1 MHEFLPSW
9 TGPCHNNAADAR
21 ATWEAAIRNFLRSQT
36 TTTLWMAAGFT
47 TELVLAFIA
56 LAVFGTAERGTD
68 IALQLTARLS
78 FLLFL
83 PAWCGSALATL
94 CGPPFDRLTLRA
106 RDFGLSFAAA
116 HLVHLGLVVW
126 LCWIGAAPGVATFGF
141 FGFAALWTYGLAL
154 LSINRLHRAVGHSV
168 WRWLNLVGLNF
179 IALAFAVDFLK
190 FPFHADFK
198 FLLGYLPFDG
208 LVIVGLVLR
217 VAAWGLRVY
226 QNRRNSTSPAH

>member
-1 MHEFLPSW
+1 MQREH
-9 TGPCHNNAADAR
+9 
-21 ATWEAAIRNFLRSQT
+21 
-36 TTTLWMAAGFT
+36 
-47 TELVLAFIA
+47 
-56 LAVFGTAERGTD
+56 
-68 IALQLTARLS
+68 
-78 FLLFL
+78 L
-83 PAWCGSALATL
+83 PATNTTGGAQAV
-94 CGPPFDRLTLRA
+94 A
-106 RDFGLSFAAA
+106 
-116 HLVHLGLVVW
+116 
-126 LCWIGAAPGVATFGF
+126 GAAVS
-141 FGFAALWTYGLAL
+141 LAL